1 MAEIIE
7 SGGGEKGGKKRPK
20 KGAVRMD
27 MTPMVDLAFLLL
39 TFFIL
44 ATSLSKPKTL
54 EIIYPKE
61 VENNDEKTKLADEL
75 ATTLLIGEGD
85 DYVFYYHGKFDPDT
99 TTLQKTD
106 FSKDGF
112 RKVLLDKNRTINER
126 VFELKQDLNNKQL
139 SKEDY
144 EAQYK
149 EAYSKIVNDEQ
160 APFVIV
166 KTIPKSKWRN
176 VVNAMDE
183 LNICNVRKR
192 AIMDM
197 EKSEDA
203 SLEKRVKELGLPAPT
218 SDNSNE

>member
-20 KGAVRMD
+20 KGVVRMD

-75 ATTLLIGEGD
+75 ATTILIGAGEEHL
-85 DYVFYYHGKFDPDT
+85 FYYHGKFDPDT
-99 TTLQKTD
+99 TVLQKTD

-126 VFELKQDLNNKQL
+126 VFELKADLNSKQL
-139 SKEDY
+139 SKEEY

-149 EAYSKIVNDEQ
+149 EAYSKIVNDEL

-166 KTIPKSKWRN
+166 KTIDKSMWRN

-192 AIMDM
+192 AILDM
-197 EKSEDA
+197 EKNEQEA
-203 SLEKRVKELGLPAPT
+203 VEKRVTELGLPAAKE
-218 SDNSNE
+218 SSND

>member
-20 KGAVRMD
+20 KGVVRMD

-61 VENNDEKTKLADEL
+61 VENKDEKTKLADEL
-75 ATTLLIGEGD
+75 ATTILIGEGED
-85 DYVFYYHGKFDPDT
+85 HLFYYHGKFDPDT
-99 TTLQKTD
+99 TVLQKTD

-126 VFELKQDLNNKQL
+126 VFELKADLNSKQL

-149 EAYSKIVNDEQ
+149 EAYSKIVNDEM

-166 KTIPKSKWRN
+166 KTIDKSMWRN
-176 VVNAMDE
+176 VVNSIDE

-192 AIMDM
+192 AILDM
-197 EKSEDA
+197 EENEQVA
-203 SLEKRVKELGLPAPT
+203 VEKRVKELGLPAAPV
-218 SDNSNE
+218 SSNE

>member
-20 KGAVRMD
+20 KGVVRMD

-61 VENNDEKTKLADEL
+61 VENKDEKTKLADEL
-75 ATTLLIGEGD
+75 ATTILIGEGED
-85 DYVFYYHGKFDPDT
+85 HLFYYHGKFDPDT
-99 TTLQKTD
+99 TVLQKTD

-112 RKVLLDKNRTINER
+112 RKVLLEKNRTINER
-126 VFELKQDLNNKQL
+126 VFELKADLNSKQL

-149 EAYSKIVNDEQ
+149 EAYSKIVNDEM

-166 KTIPKSKWRN
+166 KTIDKSMWRN
-176 VVNAMDE
+176 VVNSIDE

-192 AIMDM
+192 AILDM
-197 EKSEDA
+197 EENEQVA
-203 SLEKRVKELGLPAPT
+203 VEKRVKELGLPAAPV
-218 SDNSNE
+218 SSNE

>member
-7 SGGGEKGGKKRPK
+7 SGGGDKHGKKRPK

-61 VENNDEKTKLADEL
+61 VENKDDKTKLADEL
-75 ATTLLIGEGD
+75 ATTLVIGEEENQI
-85 DYVFYYHGKFDPDT
+85 FYYTGKFNPDT
-99 TTLQKTD
+99 TTLLVTD

-112 RKVLLDKNRTINER
+112 RKVLIEKNRTINEQ
-126 VFELKQDLNNKQL
+126 VFELKKSLNEKGL
-139 SKEDY
+139 SQEDY

-149 EAYSKIVNDEQ
+149 EAYSKIVNDDN
-160 APFVIV
+160 APFVLIR
-166 KTIPKSKWRN
+166 TTDKSKWAS
-176 VVNAMDE
+176 VVNAIDE

-192 AIMDM
+192 AILDM
-197 EKSEDA
+197 EKNEKTALD
-203 SLEKRVKELGLPAPT
+203 KRVEVLGLKKVQ
-218 SDNSNE
+218 N

>member
-7 SGGGEKGGKKRPK
+7 SGGGDKHGKKRPK

-44 ATSLSKPKTL
+44 ATSLSKPKTV

-61 VENNDEKTKLADEL
+61 VENKDDKTKLADEL
-75 ATTLLIGEGD
+75 ATTLIIGED
-85 DYVFYYHGKFDPDT
+85 ENQIFYYTGKFNPDT
-99 TTLQKTD
+99 TTLLTTD

-112 RKVLLDKNRTINER
+112 RKVLIEKNRTINEQ
-126 VFELKQDLNNKQL
+126 VFELKKRLNEQGL
-139 SKEDY
+139 GQEEY

-149 EAYSKIVNDEQ
+149 EAYSQIVNDDN
-160 APFVIV
+160 APFVLI
-166 KTIPKSKWRN
+166 KTTDKSKWAS
-176 VVNAMDE
+176 VVNAIDE

-192 AIMDM
+192 AILDM
-197 EKSEDA
+197 EKTEKTALD
-203 SLEKRVKELGLPAPT
+203 KRVEELGLKKVE
-218 SDNSNE
+218 N